1 MVAHLKVTL
10 NKADQDIVAHLTEEC
25 KAHKQGIFTKEALG
39 SCIIVYQLFPR
50 IVATLS
56 STRHV
61 RECINIRVKGPL
73 ISNDTTRSAHNIS
86 CSLLATILF
95 KCITSSV

>member
-10 NKADQDIVAHLTEEC
+10 NKTDQDNVTHLTEEC
-25 KAHKQGIFTKEALG
+25 KAHKQGILTKGAFG
-39 SCIIVYQLFPR
+39 TCILVYQLFPH
-50 IVATLS
+50 IVSTLS

-73 ISNDTTRSAHNIS
+73 TRNDTTRSAHNIS
-86 CSLLATILF
+86 CSLLATIL
-95 KCITSSV
+95 